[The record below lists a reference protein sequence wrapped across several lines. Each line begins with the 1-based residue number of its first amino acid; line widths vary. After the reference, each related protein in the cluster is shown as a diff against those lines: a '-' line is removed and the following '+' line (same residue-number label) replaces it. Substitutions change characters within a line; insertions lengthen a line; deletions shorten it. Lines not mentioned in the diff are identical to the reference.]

1 MSYILDALRKAD
13 AQRERDPA
21 RGIHAQ
27 SLHPPAGVPR
37 GELAQRPW
45 FWIASAA
52 GVAALAA
59 ASWYLLRDHGRV
71 VPAPG
76 EPMTAQVARAQVA
89 PAPSIQLPAAAA
101 SAAPPAQVVLP
112 PPAPAAVER
121 PRVGGPGR
129 MERTPGAVPRPLV
142 SARMAMPGVQGAAG
156 GQGAQAGSMTP
167 HVELAPPGA
176 PQGPSGMA
184 PPAPALGPASP
195 APPMPP
201 VAGLPPDAPKLTITG
216 GVYSASRAQRM
227 VIINGQVFREG
238 ADLGGGL
245 ALEEIRAKSIVLR
258 FRGARYSAGY

>member
-27 SLHPPAGVPR
+27 SLHPTAGR
-37 GELAQRPW
+37 SRDALAYRPW
-45 FWIASAA
+45 FWIATAVS
-52 GVAALAA
+52 VAALAA
-59 ASWYLLRDHGRV
+59 AGWYLLRDNVRV
-71 VPAPG
+71 VPALR
-76 EPMTAQVARAQVA
+76 EPVPAQVARAQVA
-89 PAPSIQLPAAAA
+89 P
-101 SAAPPAQVVLP
+101 PPAQAIVP
-112 PPAPAAVER
+112 PPAPAAPER
-121 PRVGGPGR
+121 PAMGGPGR

-142 SARMAMPGVQGAAG
+142 SARMAMPGAQGVPS
-156 GQGAQAGSMTP
+156 AQ
-167 HVELAPPGA
+167 
-176 PQGPSGMA
+176 
-184 PPAPALGPASP
+184 PAPMAQPA
-195 APPMPP
+195 APMPP

-258 FRGARYSAGY
+258 FRGVRYSAGY